1 MKIGRVVEPTREELA
16 GADVER
22 DAIDRPDVAK
32 VLGQL
37 RQADLGC
44 PVCTLDHQA
53 GSLGAVPERD
63 VWRPGARNFPPSLP

>member
-44 PVCTLDHQA
+44 PVRTFDHQA
-53 GSLGAVPERD
+53 RAVPERD